1 VNRHKRFACIP
12 IHNCDAFTVALVL
25 VKNYIFSGDPR
36 VKNINKLHSSLGAK
50 CGITALVIGLSSLF
64 AVTEASAHG
73 YVSSPKSRVIQCKEN
88 GVENP
93 THPACIAAKAAGNGG
108 LYTPQEV
115 AVGGVRDN
123 HEYFIPD
130 GHLCSANR
138 SNLFGMDLARTDWPA
153 TNVTAGPLQ
162 FVWTNTAAHKTM
174 YFRYYITREGYN
186 HAQPLRWSDLE
197 LIHDSGKADQET
209 TSYHTVQLP
218 PRTGRHIVYSIWQR
232 DWERDSAEGFYQ
244 CIDVDYGRGGNSSSV
259 PASSKSSSSVGSVA
273 SSVGSSISSNTC
285 AGLGIWNATIAYQS
299 PTQVQHNGRRYQAN
313 YWTQGNDPATNNGQ
327 YNYWLDLGACT
338 SGSASSTPSSVAPA
352 SSSKSSVVTSSSNPS
367 SVSGSNCT
375 SPAYVNGSTYAAGAL
390 VQNAGSEY
398 RCTVA
403 GWCTV
408 GGPYA
413 PGTGWAWTNAWSL
426 VRACN

>member
-1 VNRHKRFACIP
+1 
-12 IHNCDAFTVALVL
+12 
-25 VKNYIFSGDPR
+25 VK
-36 VKNINKLHSSLGAK
+36 KTLKA
-50 CGITALVIGLSSLF
+50 CGISAAVLGSLLVASQ
-64 AVTEASAHG
+64 AVAHG
-73 YVSSPKSRVIQCKEN
+73 YISSPKSRVIQCKEN
-88 GVENP
+88 GIESP

-123 HEYFIPD
+123 HEYYIPD
-130 GHLCSANR
+130 GRLCSANR

-153 TNVTAGPLQ
+153 TNVSAGPLQ

-197 LIHDSGKADQET
+197 LIHDSGKADQEQF
-209 TSYHTVQLP
+209 SYHTVQLP

-244 CIDVDYGRGGNSSSV
+244 CVDVNYTTGG
-259 PASSKSSSSVGSVA
+259 SSSSVGSSSSAPSSSSVSSVA
-273 SSVGSSISSNTC
+273 SSAVTSSASNNTC
-285 AGLGIWNATIAYQS
+285 AGLGIWNATIAYQN
-299 PTQVQHNGRRYQAN
+299 PTQVQHNGKRYQAN
-313 YWTQGNDPATNNGQ
+313 YWTQGNNPETNNGQ
-327 YNYWLDLGACT
+327 YSFWLDLGACGGT
-338 SGSASSTPSSVAPA
+338 PVSSSSAASSVVSSAASSVRSSVASSVA
-352 SSSKSSVVTSSSNPS
+352 SSAST
-367 SVSGSNCT
+367 GSCT
-375 SPAYVNGSTYAAGAL
+375 SPAYVNGSTYAAGAK

-398 RCTVA
+398 QCTVA

-413 PGTGWAWTNAWSL
+413 PGTGWAWANAWSL

>member
-1 VNRHKRFACIP
+1 MKKTIKA
-12 IHNCDAFTVALVL
+12 
-25 VKNYIFSGDPR
+25 
-36 VKNINKLHSSLGAK
+36 
-50 CGITALVIGLSSLF
+50 CGISAVLLGSLLM
-64 AVTEASAHG
+64 ASQAFSHG

-123 HEYFIPD
+123 HEYYIPD
-130 GHLCSANR
+130 GRLCSVGR
-138 SNLFGMDLARTDWPA
+138 SNLYGMDLARTDWPA

-197 LIHDSGKADQET
+197 LIHDSGKADQEQF
-209 TSYHTVQLP
+209 SYHTVQLP

-244 CIDVDYGRGGNSSSV
+244 CIDVNYTGTSSSV
-259 PASSKSSSSVGSVA
+259 PSSSKSSTSSVA
-273 SSVGSSISSNTC
+273 PSSTSSTSSISSNTC
-285 AGLGIWNATIAYQS
+285 AGLGIWNATIAYQN
-299 PTQVQHNGRRYQAN
+299 PTQVQHNGKRYQAN

-327 YNYWLDLGACT
+327 YSFWLDLGACT
-338 SGSASSTPSSVAPA
+338 SGSASSTPSSVAPSSRSSA
-352 SSSKSSVVTSSSNPS
+352 VAVSSSSAPS
-367 SVSGSNCT
+367 SVSGSNCS
-375 SPAYVNGSTYAAGAL
+375 SPAYVNGSSYTTGAL

-398 RCTVA
+398 SCTVA

-413 PGTGWAWTNAWSL
+413 PGTGWAWANAWSL

>member
-1 VNRHKRFACIP
+1 MKKTIKA
-12 IHNCDAFTVALVL
+12 
-25 VKNYIFSGDPR
+25 
-36 VKNINKLHSSLGAK
+36 
-50 CGITALVIGLSSLF
+50 CGISAVLLGSLLM
-64 AVTEASAHG
+64 ASQAFSHG

-88 GVENP
+88 GVESP

-123 HEYFIPD
+123 HEFYIPD
-130 GHLCSANR
+130 GRLCSVGR

-153 TNVTAGPLQ
+153 TNVSAGPLQ

-197 LIHDSGKADQET
+197 LIHDSGKADQEQF
-209 TSYHTVQLP
+209 SYHTVQLP

-244 CIDVDYGRGGNSSSV
+244 CIDVNYTGGTTSSV

-273 SSVGSSISSNTC
+273 SSVSSSISANTC
-285 AGLGIWNATIAYQS
+285 AGLGIWNATIAYQN
-299 PTQVQHNGRRYQAN
+299 PTQVQHNGKRYQAN
-313 YWTQGNDPATNNGQ
+313 YWTQGNDPTTNSGQ
-327 YNYWLDLGACT
+327 FSYWLDLGACT
-338 SGSASSTPSSVAPA
+338 SGGTSSVASSVAPA
-352 SSSKSSVVTSSSNPS
+352 SSSKSSVATSVAS
-367 SVSGSNCT
+367 SVASSVAGGNCT
-375 SPAYVNGSTYAAGAL
+375 SAAYVNGSSYATGAL

-413 PGTGWAWTNAWSL
+413 PGTGWAWSNAWSL